1 MLIKV
6 QYRGL
11 KKYLKLQPGFSYESF
26 IEEEFVP
33 AGENTSAIGDAAEKA
48 KWMVQEVLEKSSG
61 GEETMEEYK
70 RLSTLTHCTRR
81 HHILVSHIVEMHGNS
96 GSHSSPL
103 GPWLPV

>member
-11 KKYLKLQPGFSYESF
+11 KSTSNCSLVFLMKVSLKKNLCQQCQINGHVQSCSTTQ
-26 IEEEFVP
+26 IWL
-33 AGENTSAIGDAAEKA
+33 N
-48 KWMVQEVLEKSSG
+48 MVQEVLEKSSG

-96 GSHSSPL
+96 GSHS
-103 GPWLPV
+103 

>member
-26 IEEEFVP
+26 IEEFVP

-61 GEETMEEYK
+61 GEETMEEYR

-96 GSHSSPL
+96 RSHS
-103 GPWLPV
+103 